1 MLRALLLASL
11 LLPGM
16 FSQLALAAS
25 TMRCNSQ
32 LISLGEKQHSV
43 ISKCG
48 QPVEQSFIGYK
59 EIVNIYRHVHEVQ
72 VDEWVYGPRN
82 GMYHFLRF
90 EGGTLVKIS
99 SSR

>member
-43 ISKCG
+43 SSKCG
-48 QPVEQSFIGYK
+48 QPAEQSFIGYK
-59 EIVNIYRHVHEVQ
+59 EIVNSYRHAHEVQ